1 MHILKRNNQQ
11 DETKILQKNQRR
23 RSRGSN
29 NKLFKTKEAACI
41 SFLLQ
46 REAYATAI
54 YIRINSKGG
63 GKHPCLTHM
72 AMSKG
77 PVSFLSCIHMQLCI
91 LVKVFLIM
99 LINEPEHHSASIDA
113 IVFPFSACQTLLFLK
128 INSLDCYWII
138 CSVATRSAHDLFC
151 LNPAWLSRIY
161 CCFESVKYDSVKFS
175 FLGRFTRSS
184 SSQSD
189 GTSSFCQ
196 ILLRG
201 RIEFW
206 LPNLCLLL
214 GLYRDAVWSWGPAV
228 FNNITAFLI
237 FLTERRS
244 QSTSNRSPVHR
255 QYLCFFF

>member
-1 MHILKRNNQQ
+1 M
-11 DETKILQKNQRR
+11 
-23 RSRGSN
+23 
-29 NKLFKTKEAACI
+29 
-41 SFLLQ
+41 
-46 REAYATAI
+46 
-54 YIRINSKGG
+54 
-63 GKHPCLTHM
+63 
-72 AMSKG
+72 
-77 PVSFLSCIHMQLCI
+77 
-91 LVKVFLIM
+91 
-99 LINEPEHHSASIDA
+99 
-113 IVFPFSACQTLLFLK
+113 FPFSACQTLLFLK

-214 GLYRDAVWSWGPAV
+214 GLYRDAVWSLGPAV

-244 QSTSNRSPVHR
+244 QSTSNRSPVGSTFA
-255 QYLCFFF
+255 FFLVLIGKAMIYQSKHLFLKGV